1 MKTLITHWGNKQ
13 FQHGIITLLIL
24 LGSVFF
30 QQPAHADITV
40 TVSGPGGSRSQTLP
54 DSGGPFDFKD
64 NLPLTRNAL
73 PLNRNAVNTIT
84 VTATDS
90 FGQKV
95 SHELKVTQLSLD
107 QIVVSQ
113 VTAERMSVEQIK
125 QLVSDGVIKLDNPA
139 NYNVSKFD
147 IVLTIGQR
155 QVPISVA
162 VPSPIAEEVTGWEVY
177 KMPDADNGGSTPPPA
192 PTEIIVFDEPVSGPG
207 LPQISIPGVIIIEG
221 NIKSLKEFYT
231 VRLLLMNTSG
241 IFTLKNVISNIS
253 FPDAGLTSIAPSDGI
268 ISFGDILPGDGGLPG
283 QAERQFIIRGD
294 EIGIRQVKVGFGG
307 SVAGPGIPEESPVPF
322 NGAAFTK
329 VEVKGPPTFRVRA
342 THPDSVE
349 KDVPYEFKVEITNTG
364 DIAALYSS
372 LDLSVGAD
380 AKLVSC
386 DTTTPPTCTELG
398 GTETRTF
405 GDILPGQTVS
415 ALFMIKPEKSGPI
428 TSCLGVS
435 DQNITLQVL
444 VGTIGCLVGQFPPE
458 VGVPDGTPTVSVVP
472 TPNTQGVGIAS
483 AVAAFFS
490 QEMDPATITT
500 GSGGTFNV
508 FDRANTIVPGTIR
521 LEPVN
526 GKTVAVWQV
535 LDGITNLLVPNVE
548 YTVMLTTG
556 IANKDGIRIYNAWT
570 SRFTTTGAALND
582 FTPPILTL
590 AVDPP
595 VNPSYVLPGQLVKI
609 DAYAADQGSGV
620 VRVELRIKDLS
631 ETGSSYQLVDRKLV
645 FTGDLPPYIFTVD
658 SAKLVAGHTYQLMGT
673 AYDYMMNAQNA
684 TINLVIAAT
693 AAAPTIT
700 LPPSPAVA
708 IPQGISVSITPES
721 ITGGV
726 NEVRYYLDGA
736 TTPFKSVNIPPYQAG
751 LGTVTLILGN
761 HTIRAVALDALG
773 QSGEATYT
781 FTLAANPNKPQISL
795 NGTADGATYI
805 VGSSFVV
812 SGTATDPLGIASVTY
827 SLDGTLVA
835 TGNQPFAISTTAL
848 ALGSHTIT
856 AEAVN
861 AIGGSSTLASSF
873 VIAPLPNGPPPTAP
887 IITALSLPA
896 NGNVT
901 LSGNSLAGAR
911 IDITNSTQ
919 KFGITVNADGS
930 GTYSAFLPAVSGD
943 LIQVVAYDYKTSQQ
957 PSQPATATV
966 PAAPVLTGIA
976 TSPATMNFAAANA
989 WQDITVTGSYDN
1001 SSNANLTAQATYSS
1015 NSPSVASVNSA
1026 GRVVALKSG
1035 AATITAAYGGMTA
1048 QVAVS
1053 VDIVTLTA
1061 ITADPITIDFTTIG
1075 QTRQL
1080 VVTAHYSNNTIQT
1093 LTSGV
1098 SFVSGNISVASV
1110 SLSGLVSAAASGAT
1124 EVTVYYPGVQPLSVP
1139 VNVNGADDTVPQV
1152 LILSPA
1158 SGSTVQR
1165 GDMVSVAVRA
1175 TDAVGGVSRV
1185 LFAATGADGQIIA
1198 TETRSISPAS
1208 QDVATSF
1215 SFIVPDSLVIGSNV
1229 AVTAGAGDT
1238 GNQSASPATINLTIG
1253 DTTAPVVSI
1262 TAPTTQTPYNYGDT
1276 ITLTVHATDR
1286 IGVGSIRY
1294 ATSGAFTV
1302 TGVKTLTPASA
1313 NADATFTVTVPFG
1326 TAGSEL
1332 RINAY
1337 ASDASGNEGAAAPLD
1352 LIITTADITPPA
1364 TTVTA
1369 VAHPGSSPATTVTY
1383 VVTEGLSDLDHVELY
1398 FRRNGIGT
1406 FNRYTDADNGN
1417 PEGKYLPQSGNSGTM
1432 TFNSTKMGGDG
1443 SFEFY
1448 TIGVDKAGNRELSPL
1463 VADQTTTFNAG
1474 TEWTVI
1480 ASPAT
1485 AGEGDTF
1492 YDNRNIRLS
1501 GTAFTVNGH
1510 HHFNNVELLNGAVLK
1525 HSTTTDTTE
1534 YRLDLD
1540 LWTLSIDS
1548 ASRLDLTGSG
1558 YRGGR
1563 ASVWYDAAL
1572 TIGYATGS
1580 TGGAGGSYGGLG
1592 SVYDGG
1598 RVPNP
1603 VYGAD
1608 LTNPLELGSGGG
1620 SWGYTAGG
1628 AGGGLLILK
1637 AINMMND
1644 GAILSNGALN
1654 RGEAAGSGSGGA
1666 LNIQTTTLSGTG
1678 VLQANGGGANIGVGG
1693 GGGRISLRYT
1703 DIATLDQSL
1712 LLADGGQG
1720 QYGSR
1725 SANGTVFLRQS
1736 GQTSGELVFTG
1747 QAGSSA
1753 WTTISIP
1760 AGYSFDNVT
1769 LRNSARV
1776 VADSHLQVSGLFLV
1790 TGNSVITH
1798 PEGNEA
1804 GLSITA
1810 RDIQVDEG
1818 SSIDV
1823 TGRGY
1828 RGGRQGVWYDPA
1840 VTLGGI
1846 PGSQAGSGGSYGGK
1860 GAGYETRDSSL
1871 VYGNPYTPELLG
1883 SGGGGWSY
1891 TGGGA
1896 GAGRLIL
1903 NASRSLLVNGTI
1915 RADGAYSNGEAAGGG
1930 SGGSILI
1937 RTSRL
1942 AGDGSI
1948 SASGGGHSS
1957 AGAGG
1962 LGVSGGGGRVAIY
1975 CDYLDYLHSL
1985 GNLYNVTAFAG
1996 SDYYDTRKAS
2006 AGTVYVK
2013 FSHGREELFID
2024 GGSTTGSAPGAT
2036 PLTPIADGLT
2046 GPVTGD
2052 TLTLDGQMPT
2062 YPNALVGLRINPD
2075 ISQSETFIITGN
2087 TGVVVTVATPN
2098 DHGVQ
2103 FATIAGAGKPYRGVY
2118 RFGNLS
2124 FRRGGN
2130 LLTGDQLEVP
2140 GTVSISENGL
2150 LSHYPSTDSFTSGLY
2165 LNVGDLLVESGSRI
2179 DLTGRGYRGGRQGVW
2194 YDSAKT
2200 FGNQTGA
2207 QGGTGGSHGGLGGSY
2222 DGRPASALYDDISQ
2236 PVDLGSGGGGWSYT
2250 GGGAGGGRLLLN
2262 ASNVILDGEVIVN
2275 GGNSNGEAAG
2285 DGSGGTVNISAVTM
2299 RGAGNILAN
2308 GGDLNI
2314 SRLAVGGGGG
2324 RVAIKYS
2331 TDFDFPIGN
2340 ISVIGTKPNYGSR
2353 GGNGTILVKSSQ
2365 QSYGNLY
2372 IDGRNNAV
2380 GADTTF
2386 IPVGLIFDNM
2396 IVSNRATVTIDG
2408 GIRINN
2414 TLHLTGNS
2422 TMTHTAGNEAGL
2434 SILGPTDLRI
2444 DAGSSIDVSGRGY
2457 RGGRSG
2463 VWYDGALTLGG
2474 IAGSQSGSGGSFGGK
2489 GAGYQGRDSSLIYG
2503 DPRYPT
2509 HLGSGGGG
2517 WDYYSG
2523 GTGGGRIYLDVGKL
2537 TLEGT
2542 IKADGFYGIDGAAG
2556 GGSGG
2561 SILVQAWEI
2570 GGSGTISANGGG
2582 HTSSGVAGYG
2592 TSGGGGRIALYFDT
2606 LSPDSSFNNYRNFTA
2621 FAGRDYYDSTPSNSI
2636 QSSAGTVYVKPSA
2649 GEEELIIDAGLAGI
2663 TAARETPLAH
2673 IGSGIT
2679 AAVVDNL
2686 LTLDGNVALLP
2697 NGLAGI
2703 RLNPDSNQQQTFEVI
2718 GNTVNIITVA
2728 TPNENGTDFAA
2739 VAGIGKIYG
2748 GRHDFTNLTLRRGAS
2763 LIIGDSMNV
2772 PGSFNLTENSLL
2784 SHYSA
2789 TDSFISGLYLNIGSM
2804 LMDGTSAI
2812 DVSGR
2817 GYRGGRNGV
2826 WYDSARTFGNTP
2838 GSSAGA
2844 GGSHGGL
2851 GGHYLGNV
2859 PGPVY
2864 DSEIDPVDL
2873 GSGGGGYNY
2882 TAGGA
2887 GGGKLLLNAVDLN
2900 LDGAIRANGGNS
2912 GGSAAG
2918 AGSGGTVNI
2927 TTGSL
2932 TGQGSI
2938 SAAGGVGSSGGF
2950 SEGVGGGGGRIALK
2964 YGGTLSLSPANL
2976 AVPGGLANYGSGNP
2990 GTVYLEQR

>member
-90 FGQKV
+90 FGQKA

-253 FPDAGLTSIAPSDGI
+253 FPDGGLTSIAPADGI

-386 DTTTPPTCTELG
+386 NTATPPTCTELG

-415 ALFMIKPEKSGPI
+415 ALFTIKPEKSGPI

-472 TPNTQGVGIAS
+472 TPNTLGVGIDS

-535 LDGITNLLVPNVE
+535 LDGITNRLAPNVE

-556 IANKDGIRIYNAWT
+556 VANKDGIKIYNAWT
-570 SRFTTTGAALND
+570 SRFTTTGEALDD
-582 FTPPILTL
+582 FTQPTLTL

-620 VRVELRIKDLS
+620 VRVEIRIKDLS

-645 FTGDLPPYIFTVD
+645 FNGDLPPYIFTVD

-736 TTPFKSVNIPPYQAG
+736 AAPFKSVNIPPYQAG
-751 LGTVTLILGN
+751 LGTVTLALGS
-761 HTIRAVALDALG
+761 HSIRAVALDALG
-773 QSGEATYT
+773 QRGEATYT
-781 FTLAANPNKPQISL
+781 FTLAVNPNKPQISL
-795 NGTADGATYI
+795 NGTANGATYV

-812 SGTATDPLGIASVTY
+812 SGTATDPLGIASATY

-835 TGNQPFAISTTAL
+835 TGNQPFTISTTAL
-848 ALGSHTIT
+848 ALGIHTIT

-873 VIAPLPNGPPPTAP
+873 VVAPLPNGPPPTAP
-887 IITALSLPA
+887 SITALSLPA

-901 LSGNSLAGAR
+901 LSGNSVAGAR

-919 KFGITVNADGS
+919 KFGISVNADGS
-930 GTYSAFLPAVSGD
+930 GSYSAFLPAASGD

-957 PSQPATATV
+957 PSSAATSTV
-966 PAAPVLTGIA
+966 PAPPVLTGLL
-976 TSPATMNFAAANA
+976 TNPATMNFTAVNA
-989 WQDITVTGSYDN
+989 WQDITVTGSYGN
-1001 SSNANLTAQATYSS
+1001 ATSANLTSQATYSS
-1015 NSPSVASVNSA
+1015 SAPSIASVNSG

-1048 QVAVS
+1048 QVAVM

-1093 LTSGV
+1093 LNSGV
-1098 SFVSGNISVASV
+1098 SFVSGNNSVASV
-1110 SLSGLVSAAASGAT
+1110 SLSGLVSAAANGAT
-1124 EVTVYYPGVQPLSVP
+1124 EVTAYYPGVQPVSVP
-1139 VNVNGADDTVPQV
+1139 VNVNGANDTVPQV

-1158 SGSTVQR
+1158 SGSTVQK

-1175 TDAVGGVSRV
+1175 TDAIGGVSRV

-1215 SFIVPDSLVIGSNV
+1215 SFIVPDSLVIGSNI

-1238 GNQSASPATINLTIG
+1238 GNQSASPATITLTIV

-1262 TAPTTQTPYNYGDT
+1262 TAPAPQTPYNYGDT

-1302 TGVKTLTPASA
+1302 TGVKTVTPASA
-1313 NADATFTVTVPFG
+1313 NAGATFTITVPFG

-1364 TTVTA
+1364 TNVTA
-1369 VAHPGSSPATTVTY
+1369 VAHPGSSPSTTVTY
-1383 VVTEGLSDLDHVELY
+1383 IVTEGLSDLDHVEFY

-1406 FNRYTDADNGN
+1406 FNRFTDADNGN

-1443 SFEFY
+1443 NFEFY
-1448 TIGVDKAGNRELSPL
+1448 SVGVDKAGNREAAP
-1463 VADQTTTFNAG
+1463 TTPDGNATFNAG
-1474 TEWTVI
+1474 TEWTVFS
-1480 ASPAT
+1480 SPAT
-1485 AGEGDTF
+1485 AGIGDST
-1492 YDNRNIRLS
+1492 YDNRNIRIT
-1501 GTAFTVNGH
+1501 GTTFTINGH
-1510 HHFNNVELLNGAVLK
+1510 HHFNNVELLNGAVLT
-1525 HSTTTDTTE
+1525 HSATTDSVE
-1534 YRLDLD
+1534 YGMDID
-1540 LWTLSIDS
+1540 LWTLSIDA
-1548 ASRLDLTGSG
+1548 ASSLEVSG
-1558 YRGGR
+1558 KGYPGGGG
-1563 ASVWYDAAL
+1563 
-1572 TIGYATGS
+1572 GYYESGRTLGNTSGS
-1580 TGGAGGSYGGLG
+1580 TAGAGGSYGGLG
-1592 SVYDGG
+1592 SRYDAS
-1598 RVPNP
+1598 RIPNP
-1603 VYGAD
+1603 VYGVD
-1608 LTNPLELGSGGG
+1608 LTNPVDLGSGGG
-1620 SWGYTAGG
+1620 GWYYVSGG
-1628 AGGGLLILK
+1628 AGGGRLQLSALNIVGDGEIL
-1637 AINMMND
+1637 AYGAD
-1644 GAILSNGALN
+1644 GAGA
-1654 RGEAAGSGSGGA
+1654 GAGAGSGGT
-1666 LNIQTTTLSGTG
+1666 LNIRTNTLSGNAG
-1678 VLQANGGGANIGVGG
+1678 ILANGGAGGGVGG
-1693 GGGRISLRYT
+1693 GGGRIAIRYL
-1703 DIATLDQSL
+1703 DMATYDQSL
-1712 LLADGGQG
+1712 IRADGGQG
-1720 QYGSR
+1720 LNGVR
-1725 SANGTVFLRQS
+1725 AADGTVYLKQS
-1736 GQTSGELVFTG
+1736 LQSNGELVFSG
-1747 QAGSSA
+1747 QPGNSG
-1753 WTTISIP
+1753 WTAITIP
-1760 AGYSFDNVT
+1760 EGFTFDNIT
-1769 LRNSARV
+1769 LRNNARV
-1776 VADSHLQVSGLFLV
+1776 VADTPLNISGRFLV

-1798 PEGNEA
+1798 SDGSET

-1810 RDIQVDEG
+1810 SEVRIDEE
-1818 SSIDV
+1818 SFIDV
-1823 TGRGY
+1823 SGRGY
-1828 RGGRQGVWYDPA
+1828 RGGNGGFYESA
-1840 VTLGGI
+1840 ITLGGI
-1846 PGSQAGSGGSYGGK
+1846 TGSQAGSGGSYGGK
-1860 GAGYETRDSSL
+1860 GAGNGTLDSGL
-1871 VYGNPYTPELLG
+1871 AYGNPSSPDFLG
-1883 SGGGGWSY
+1883 SGGGGWYYIS
-1891 TGGGA
+1891 GGA
-1896 GAGRLIL
+1896 GGGRLAI
-1903 NASRSLLVNGTI
+1903 NASRSLVVHGAI
-1915 RADGAYSNGEAAGGG
+1915 KADGAYSNGGAAGGG
-1930 SGGSILI
+1930 SGGSIRI
-1937 RTSRL
+1937 STSRL
-1942 AGDGSI
+1942 AGNGFI
-1948 SASGGGHSS
+1948 TATGGGHAS
-1957 AGAGG
+1957 AGVTGD
-1962 LGVSGGGGRVAIY
+1962 GVAGGGGRIAIT
-1975 CDYLDYLHSL
+1975 CNYLDPQFTL
-1985 GNLYNVTAFAG
+1985 GGLRNVTAIAG
-1996 SDYYDTRKAS
+1996 SDSNDTRKGS
-2006 AGTVYVK
+2006 AGTVYVR
-2013 FSHGREELFID
+2013 FNQGREELFID
-2024 GGSTTGSAPGAT
+2024 AGSEGATSPAAT
-2036 PLTPIADGLT
+2036 PLTPIADGIT
-2046 GPVTGD
+2046 GEVTPES
-2052 TLTLDGQMPT
+2052 LAVDGQIPLL
-2062 YPNALVGLRINPD
+2062 PNGLKDLRINPD
-2075 ISQSETFIITGN
+2075 TSQQETFAVVSNSGKVIT
-2087 TGVVVTVATPN
+2087 VTTPN
-2098 DHGVQ
+2098 EHGVL
-2103 FATIAGAGKPYRGVY
+2103 FANIAGTGKPYRGVY
-2118 RFGNLS
+2118 RYENLTL
-2124 FRRGGN
+2124 RRGGN
-2130 LLTGDQLEVP
+2130 LLVGDRLEIP
-2140 GTVSISENGL
+2140 GTLRLSENSV
-2150 LSHYPSTDSFTSGLY
+2150 LSHYSSSDLFTSGLY
-2165 LNVGDLLVESGSRI
+2165 LSVGDLVVDSGSHI
-2179 DLTGRGYRGGRQGVW
+2179 DITGRGYRGAGAGF
-2194 YDSAKT
+2194 YETAKT
-2200 FGNQTGA
+2200 FGNLPGA
-2207 QGGTGGSHGGLGGSY
+2207 QAGTGGSHGGLGGRFESRQT
-2222 DGRPASALYDDISQ
+2222 GSLYDDIAN
-2236 PVDLGSGGGGWSYT
+2236 PRDLGSGGGGWYYV
-2250 GGGAGGGRLLLN
+2250 GGGAGGGRLLLGAN
-2262 ASNVILDGEVIVN
+2262 NVTIDGDIIAN
-2275 GGNSNGEAAG
+2275 GANGSGGAAG
-2285 DGSGGTVNISAVTM
+2285 DGSGGTVNIITA
-2299 RGAGNILAN
+2299 NISGSGTIQVN
-2308 GGDLNI
+2308 GGDVN
-2314 SRLAVGGGGG
+2314 STRAAVGGGGG
-2324 RVAIKYS
+2324 RVAVSYS
-2331 TDFDFPIGN
+2331 GEMNFPIEN
-2340 ISVIGTKPNYGSR
+2340 ISAIGGQQVSGTR
-2353 GGNGTILVKSSQ
+2353 GGNGTIYVKALQ
-2365 QSYGNLY
+2365 QSGGDLY
-2372 IDGRNNAV
+2372 IDGRNNPV

-2386 IPVGLIFDNM
+2386 IPGGLTFDNM
-2396 IVSNRATVTIDG
+2396 ILRNNATVTVDN
-2408 GIRINN
+2408 GIRVNN
-2414 TLHLTGNS
+2414 LLHLTGNS
-2422 TMTHTAGNEAGL
+2422 TITHSAGNENGL
-2434 SILGPTDLRI
+2434 VIIGPTDLRI
-2444 DAGSSIDVSGRGY
+2444 DAGSSIDVTGRGF
-2457 RGGRSG
+2457 GGGGSG
-2463 VWYDGALTLGG
+2463 YYESAFTIGG
-2474 IAGSQSGSGGSFGGK
+2474 VTGSQAGSGGSFGGE
-2489 GAGYQGRDSSLIYG
+2489 GGGYETRDSAAIYG
-2503 DPRYPT
+2503 DIRRPSL
-2509 HLGSGGGG
+2509 LGSGGGG
-2517 WDYYSG
+2517 WYYVG
-2523 GTGGGRIYLDVGKL
+2523 GGRGGGRITLDVGKMVL
-2537 TLEGT
+2537 NGA
-2542 IKADGFYGIDGAAG
+2542 IKADGAYANGGNAG

-2561 SILVQAWEI
+2561 SIQITAWELA
-2570 GGSGTISANGGG
+2570 GNGTISANGGG
-2582 HTSSGVAGYG
+2582 HISSSVDGSGVG
-2592 TSGGGGRIALYFDT
+2592 GGGGRIALYYDAIA
-2606 LSPDSSFNNYRNFTA
+2606 PDADFKGFRNFTA
-2621 FAGRDYYDSTPSNSI
+2621 FAGRDSGDSIPASSGTLFI
-2636 QSSAGTVYVKPSA
+2636 KQSGK
-2649 GEEELIIDAGLAGI
+2649 EEELILDAGLVD
-2663 TAARETPLAH
+2663 AASIRETPLAH

-2679 AAVVDNL
+2679 AQTGVNWLKV
-2686 LTLDGNVALLP
+2686 DGNVPQLP
-2697 NGLAGI
+2697 NSLASI
-2703 RLNPDSNQQQTFEVI
+2703 RLNPDLLQQETFAVR
-2718 GNTVNIITVA
+2718 GNSADTITVV
-2728 TPNENGTDFAA
+2728 TPNENDAVFADI
-2739 VAGIGKIYG
+2739 AGQGKQYG
-2748 GRHDFTNLTLRRGAS
+2748 GYHGFSNITMRRGAS
-2763 LIIGDSMNV
+2763 LLLGDRV
-2772 PGSFNLTENSLL
+2772 DVAGAFNLTENSRIT
-2784 SHYSA
+2784 HYGA
-2789 TDSFISGLYLNIGSM
+2789 TPTFVSGLNLDVGTM
-2804 LMDGTSAI
+2804 LLDGTSRI
-2812 DVSGR
+2812 DVTAK
-2817 GYRGGRNGV
+2817 GYRGGGGG
-2826 WYDSARTFGNTP
+2826 YYESARTFGNTI
-2838 GSSAGA
+2838 GSLAGA

-2851 GGHYLGNV
+2851 GGRYQGNV
-2859 PGPVY
+2859 PGPLY
-2864 DSEIDPVDL
+2864 DSETEPADL
-2873 GSGGGGYNY
+2873 GSGGGGWYY
-2882 TAGGA
+2882 IGGGA
-2887 GGGKLLLNAVDLN
+2887 GGGRLLLNAGSVL
-2900 LDGAIRANGGNS
+2900 LDGAIIANGGNS
-2912 GGSAAG
+2912 GGEAAG

-2927 TTGSL
+2927 TAGSL
-2932 TGQGSI
+2932 TGLGSI
-2938 SAAGGVGSSGGF
+2938 SAAGGVGSTGGLTY
-2950 SEGVGGGGGRIALK
+2950 GVGGGGGRIALK
-2964 YGGTLSLSPANL
+2964 YGGTLGLAPENL
-2976 AVPGGLANYGSGNP
+2976 AVPGGSANYGSGNP
-2990 GTVYLEQR
+2990 GTVYREQR